1 MSTESILRCPCL
13 KKTTLTKMG
22 KVYTCASTT
31 CEHNRVEQ
39 GFGTST
45 ENKPILISPFRC
57 DTIFDDLVEVSSI
70 ERTTGLVSA
79 IRQRFKIKHKKSYQN
94 AKVFADE
101 LLKTSDTPL
110 VLIIG
115 GATQGAGTE
124 VLYKNKNIEIMSCDV
139 YDTQFIDII
148 CDAHY
153 LPFEDASF
161 EGVWIQAVL
170 EHVVEPN
177 LVVDEIYRVLR
188 DDGVVYAE
196 TPFLQQVHE
205 GCYDFTRY
213 TMLGHRYLFKR
224 FQDIT
229 CGVLDGPGE
238 VFVWN
243 IRYLIWGV
251 SRSKSL
257 SRLLGMTIS
266 PIRFLINFMI
276 PCKYRYDNSSGV
288 FFLGKKS
295 YGASLTHKDLKYLY
309 RGVIK

>member
-1 MSTESILRCPCL
+1 MITESILRCPCL
-13 KKTTLTKMG
+13 EKTTLTKVG
-22 KVYTCASTT
+22 KAYKCASSS
-31 CEHNRVEQ
+31 CVHNCVEQ

-45 ENKPILISPFRC
+45 QNKPILISPFRC
-57 DTIFDDLVEVSSI
+57 DTIFDEVVEFSSI
-70 ERTTGLVSA
+70 ERSSGLLSA
-79 IRQRFKIKHKKSYQN
+79 IRRRFMFANKKSYQN
-94 AKVFADE
+94 AKVFSDE
-101 LLKTSDTPL
+101 LLKTSNRPR

-124 VLYKNKNIEIMSCDV
+124 VFYENSNIEIMSCDV
-139 YDTQFIDII
+139 YDTQLTDII

-153 LPFEDASF
+153 LPFVDESF
-161 EGVWIQAVL
+161 DGVWIQAVL

-213 TMLGHRYLFKR
+213 TMLGHRYLFKK

-243 IRYLIWGV
+243 IRYLIWGI
-251 SRSKSL
+251 SRSKLFSKL
-257 SRLLGMTIS
+257 FVIMIS
-266 PIRFLINFMI
+266 PIRFLINYII
-276 PCKYRYDNSSGV
+276 PSNYRYDNSSGV
-288 FFLGKKS
+288 FFLGKKTH
-295 YGASLTHKDLKYLY
+295 GASLKHKDLKNLY